1 MIMAVEACLRSV
13 RLYQIGLRLLVI
25 NGAGIS
31 FWPKDLDSGKGRV
44 GWDGLSRV
52 EMAQEPS

>member
-1 MIMAVEACLRSV
+1 MAVEACLRSV

-25 NGAGIS
+25 NGTGIS